1 MSKVTGY
8 VIYEGKSELTVKNIV
23 AVITLNSSNIKTGDM
38 ASMWILNADES
49 LMKLVKVE
57 ATKVFVDNVC
67 IDIFLMVV
75 VMLHYF
81 KHQVYKS
88 YKKAIIH

>member
-8 VIYEGKSELTVKNIV
+8 VIYEGKSEINGKNIV

-49 LMKLVKVE
+49 PNE
-57 ATKVFVDNVC
+57 ASKSGSDESVC
-67 IDIFLMVV
+67 GQCVHRHFFNGSCYVTLFQAPS
-75 VMLHYF
+75 L
-81 KHQVYKS
+81 
-88 YKKAIIH
+88 